1 MFYDKFLCYR
11 AVEEP
16 LGFSNSIDNS
26 YDNNNY
32 DSYDKVDLI
41 LVWDGDGSK
50 SAVIDQYQYILK
62 AAKMAEEKLFFV
74 GSHKSVAYNIPYVHV
89 YSSDPDWIK
98 ERINQELKYNTHW
111 TTHFATPNLDKRH
124 FTNPNCFCID
134 AFKLLSLDN
143 QLFEEEYDRI
153 LDYFKFESNRDQVR
167 KFVLTYRNRE
177 KQLREWQRTNS
188 FPTPSQL

>member
-1 MFYDKFLCYR
+1 MFQNLVEKYIPKNARMVVYQPGHRGMACIRILASHKEVFYDKFLCYR

-98 ERINQELKYNTHW
+98 ERINQELKYNTH
-111 TTHFATPNLDKRH
+111 
-124 FTNPNCFCID
+124 
-134 AFKLLSLDN
+134 
-143 QLFEEEYDRI
+143 
-153 LDYFKFESNRDQVR
+153 
-167 KFVLTYRNRE
+167 
-177 KQLREWQRTNS
+177 
-188 FPTPSQL
+188 